1 MSGDQGKNQIRIK
14 RIIHFNAYNQLVR
27 NDEGSFYNTNIRW
40 TRDTSR
46 RRSRRQGRRSGG
58 GRRRNRNKS
67 SRDRSRSSG
76 CSGNF
81 CSSPTDYPDLV
92 TRSLLA
98 KNPAVGSTLFKQVF
112 DDKCSSASD
121 KDRMDLIGTR
131 QFFTSASDEQLCTGR
146 QKIIFPRKALNL
158 KNEWVFVVNIDN
170 FTQAVEIEECS
181 AGSFSSSVPTEL
193 DTFG

>member
-1 MSGDQGKNQIRIK
+1 MS
-14 RIIHFNAYNQLVR
+14 Y
-27 NDEGSFYNTNIRW
+27 YW

-46 RRSRRQGRRSGG
+46 RRNRRQGRRSGG
-58 GRRRNRNKS
+58 RRRNRNR
-67 SRDRSRSSG
+67 SRDRSRNSS

-81 CSSPTDYPDLV
+81 CSAPSDYPDLV

-98 KNPAVGSTLFKQVF
+98 KNPAVSSTLFKQVF
-112 DDKCSSASD
+112 DDRCSTVSENIGG
-121 KDRMDLIGTR
+121 DLIGTR

-158 KNEWVFVVNIDN
+158 RNEWVFVVNIDN